1 MNQINQTSKRVS
13 AFFILLFLFL
23 CLSMPIFAQTNVEQ
37 KLNTIT
43 ETILSIVK
51 SNFVKTILTI
61 ALIASGIA
69 FVVNKDNQRL
79 RAGLLALLIGTA
91 IITLA
96 TYIVDLVWSF

>member
-1 MNQINQTSKRVS
+1 MNQTSKRVS
-13 AFFILLFLFL
+13 ALFILLFIFIWF
-23 CLSMPIFAQTNVEQ
+23 SMPLFAQSDVEQ
-37 KLNTIT
+37 KLDDIT
-43 ETILSIVK
+43 TAILRIVK

-96 TYIVDLVWSF
+96 TYIVNLVWDF